1 MDALTSQ
8 YNILLEKQQE
18 LNNVIPSRLEQ
29 LREILLEAKG
39 NLENEPSN
47 WKESL
52 VMLQQKSKSKNFQKE
67 LKEYSSAVSKYGKAI
82 EKTFKQD
89 PTIASDPTAFAGK
102 EQILDRAV
110 ALHFIRQGQFQLGES
125 FIKEAGMADDEEI
138 GSSASEIKLKF
149 KEMYD
154 IMQEL
159 DKGSTE
165 SAIKWASEH
174 KEDLHKRG
182 SNLEFQ
188 LHRLRFIKLLESNK
202 MEALYYGRTHFDEFA
217 DRHMPEIRRLMTSL
231 IYQSKL
237 SESPYA
243 DLVSE
248 QDCSGIRNTFQRDFC
263 ALLNMS
269 ADSPLYISVLVGTMA
284 LPTIIKVV
292 TIMNTKRTE
301 WSQQDELP
309 VEIPLPDD
317 LRFHS
322 VFACPVSKEQATA
335 SNPPMM
341 MPCGHVICKESLTR
355 LSKSSR
361 NSARFKCP
369 YCPSESSAAQAVQVH
384 F

>member
-1 MDALTSQ
+1 MDALASQ
-8 YNILLEKQQE
+8 YDTLLEKQQQ
-18 LNNVIPSRLEQ
+18 LNNVIPSRIDSI
-29 LREILLEAKG
+29 RELLLETKKSF
-39 NLENEPSN
+39 ENDPSS

-52 VMLQQKSKSKNFQKE
+52 VMLEQRNKKNNFQKE
-67 LKEYSSAVSKYGKAI
+67 LKEYSSSVSKYGKAI

-102 EQILDRAV
+102 EKILDRAV
-110 ALHFIRQGQFQLGES
+110 ALHFIRQGQFELSES
-125 FIKEAGMADDEEI
+125 FIREAGMTDDEEI
-138 GSSASEIKLKF
+138 GTSTSQLKEQF
-149 KEMYD
+149 REMHD
-154 IMQEL
+154 IMKEL
-159 DKGSTE
+159 KAGNTDA
-165 SAIKWASEH
+165 AIKWATEH
-174 KEDLHKRG
+174 HDGLQKRG
-182 SNLEFQ
+182 SSLEFQ
-188 LHRLRFIKLLESNK
+188 LHRLKFIKLLGINK

-217 DRHMPEIRRLMTSL
+217 DRHMSEIRRLMTSL
-231 IYQSKL
+231 IYHNKL
-237 SESPYA
+237 SDSPYA
-243 DLVSE
+243 DFMST
-248 QDCSGIRNTFQRDFC
+248 QDWVGIKDTFQRDFC
-263 ALLNMS
+263 ALLDMS

-335 SNPPMM
+335 QNPPMM

-361 NSARFKCP
+361 NSTRFKCP
-369 YCPSESSAAQAVQVH
+369 YCPSESSAAQATPVY

>member
-1 MDALTSQ
+1 MEALTSQ
-8 YNILLEKQQE
+8 YNVLLEKQQQ

-29 LREILLEAKG
+29 LKEILQETKA
-39 NLENEPSN
+39 NLENDPTN

-52 VMLQQKSKSKNFQKE
+52 VILQQKSKSNNFQKE

-89 PTIASDPTAFAGK
+89 PTIASDPMAFSGK

-110 ALHFIRQGQFQLGES
+110 ALHFIRQGQFQLSES
-125 FIKEAGMADDEEI
+125 FIKEAGMTDDEEI
-138 GSSASEIKLKF
+138 GTSASELKSKF

-159 DKGSTE
+159 DKGITDG
-165 SAIKWASEH
+165 AIKWASEH
-174 KEDLHKRG
+174 HGELHKRG
-182 SNLEFQ
+182 SSLEFQ

-217 DRHMPEIRRLMTSL
+217 DRHMSEIRRLMTSL
-231 IYQSKL
+231 IYHNKL
-237 SESPYA
+237 SQSPYA

-248 QDCSGIRNTFQRDFC
+248 QDWSGIGNAFQRDFC

-335 SNPPMM
+335 TNPPMM

-355 LSKSSR
+355 LSKSS
-361 NSARFKCP
+361 SARFKCP